1 MQCTAKICKMIQKNV
16 QFVYCRLTIGDEI
29 MRACASVSGGVM
41 FIPDELE
48 YKSKPTK
55 YSQFLEHEGVR
66 ENVGVFGKKKKADK
80 GQETEAA

>member
-1 MQCTAKICKMIQKNV
+1 
-16 QFVYCRLTIGDEI
+16 

-55 YSQFLEHEGVR
+55 YSQFLEQEGVT
-66 ENVGVFGKKKKADK
+66 EKVGVFGKKKKAGK
-80 GQETEAA
+80 GREAKAA